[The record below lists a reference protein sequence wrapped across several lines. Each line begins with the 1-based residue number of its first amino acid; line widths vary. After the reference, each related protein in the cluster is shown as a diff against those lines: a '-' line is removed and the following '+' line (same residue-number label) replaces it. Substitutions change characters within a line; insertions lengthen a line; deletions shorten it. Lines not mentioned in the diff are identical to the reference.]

1 VGLFLSAVFLA
12 MLAVATVTDLRERRV
27 PNRVLGVAVSVAL
40 PLLAVTDPGSLP
52 GRLAAA
58 LLAGGAFLA
67 LALLRPDGFGMGDVK
82 LIGVI
87 GLFLRLDVLVA
98 VLIAL
103 VAASLI
109 GLFFFVREGR
119 AAAKATVP
127 FAPFLALGS
136 VVVLLAAPAFAS
148 AATPSEGQFKGH
160 EGVSFAVGRSPHGTP
175 TVHEAQFQTS
185 YSGNPRTVSN
195 FQQAFAHDG
204 SFETCGRYGH
214 SQNVFWEYCIV
225 GHFGEPGHA
234 SGVVHAF
241 HGFRGVVAPK
251 PFETHHWSA
260 ALQ

>member
-12 MLAVATVTDLRERRV
+12 MLAVATVTDLRERRI
-27 PNRVLGVAVSVAL
+27 PNRALAVTVSVAL
-40 PLLAVTDPGSLP
+40 PFLVVADPGSLP

-58 LLAGGAFLA
+58 LLAGGAFLT

-82 LIGVI
+82 LIGVM

-103 VAASLI
+103 VAASLV

-127 FAPFLALGS
+127 FAPFLALGG
-136 VVVLLAAPAFAS
+136 VAVLLAAPAFAS
-148 AATPSEGQFKGH
+148 AAMPDSGKFVGH
-160 EGVSFAVGRSPHGTP
+160 EGVSFVVGRSQHGAP
-175 TVHEAQFQTS
+175 IVHEAVFRTT
-185 YSGNPRTVSN
+185 YSGNPRTISA
-195 FQQAFAHDG
+195 FQQGYASDG

-214 SQNVFWEYCIV
+214 SQGVFWEYCIV
-225 GHFGEPGHA
+225 AHFSSPEHA
-234 SGVVHAF
+234 SGVVHG
-241 HGFRGVVAPK
+241 HQGFRGVVGSK
-251 PFETHHWSA
+251 PFETHRWSA